1 MQNFRRSEH
10 EPVLGEAKPMAKKTT
25 AKPQAAPK
33 PYRDFLRRYPTLG
46 EAWELTAK
54 ASLAGPLD
62 AREARLVK
70 LGIAIGAQREG
81 AVRASVRKAL
91 ELGVTRAELDQ
102 VVALAAGTAGFPA
115 TVAVFAWVAD
125 ELGRKRRG

>member
-1 MQNFRRSEH
+1 
-10 EPVLGEAKPMAKKTT
+10 MAKKTT
-25 AKPQAAPK
+25 SARREPPK
-33 PYRDFLRRYPTLG
+33 PYRDFVRKYPLLG

-70 LGIAIGAQREG
+70 LGIAVGALREG

-102 VVALAAGTAGFPA
+102 VVALAAGTTGFPA
-115 TVAVFAWVAD
+115 AVAVFAWVSD
-125 ELGRKRRG
+125 ELGRASPKRHPKS